1 MATTDSNAAHG
12 THHGAPHSAPHSG
25 PLSGLRVLDLT
36 RVRSG
41 PTCVRQLGD
50 WGADVIKVEARE
62 ASGES
67 QDFSARHDP
76 DFQNLHRNK
85 RAIALDLK
93 QSAGMQV
100 FHRLVADAD
109 IVVENFRPDVKHRLG
124 IDYATLS
131 ANNPR
136 LIYASI
142 SGFGEDGPYADRP
155 GVDQVA
161 QGMAG
166 LMSVTGEAGR
176 GPMRVGIALADLS
189 AGLFAAMGILTAL
202 YERERSGRGQWV
214 QTSLLAAQLFML
226 DFQGARWL
234 MQGEVPQ
241 QSGNNHPTGVPTGS
255 FRTRDGWANIAPTP
269 PMWARFCKAIGHPEW
284 IAHAD
289 YATPALRRKHRDAL
303 NALIEAV
310 TSAMESATLI
320 EKMNAA
326 GVPCGPINN
335 IAQAFDDPQVKH
347 LGIAQTVQSAAL
359 GQISLIG
366 QPFSLS
372 RTPSALH
379 SAAPE
384 YAEHAQAILQQLGY
398 DAGEIDALRAAGVI

>member
-1 MATTDSNAAHG
+1 MAASPESEVEALALAALQVSQPLGDIRRLLEAHAAPRGTDDRQQLRRQWGMVLGGLGDAARAAGKTDQARQRYRQALAVLPEDPALLLNLGLAEAAAGDLNAAVRRYQQALRRDPRQPMAEVNLG
-12 THHGAPHSAPHSG
+12 NALEALEDTVGAVAAY
-25 PLSGLRVLDLT
+25 
-36 RVRSG
+36 
-41 PTCVRQLGD
+41 Q
-50 WGADVIKVEARE
+50 
-62 ASGES
+62 
-67 QDFSARHDP
+67 
-76 DFQNLHRNK
+76 

-93 QSAGMQV
+93 QPAGMQV

-131 ANNPR
+131 ASNPR

-289 YATPALRRKHRDAL
+289 YATPALRL
-303 NALIEAV
+303 
-310 TSAMESATLI
+310 
-320 EKMNAA
+320 
-326 GVPCGPINN
+326 
-335 IAQAFDDPQVKH
+335 
-347 LGIAQTVQSAAL
+347 
-359 GQISLIG
+359 
-366 QPFSLS
+366 LS
-372 RTPSALH
+372 
-379 SAAPE
+379 
-384 YAEHAQAILQQLGY
+384 Q
-398 DAGEIDALRAAGVI
+398 

>member
-1 MATTDSNAAHG
+1 
-12 THHGAPHSAPHSG
+12 
-25 PLSGLRVLDLT
+25 
-36 RVRSG
+36 
-41 PTCVRQLGD
+41 
-50 WGADVIKVEARE
+50 
-62 ASGES
+62 
-67 QDFSARHDP
+67 
-76 DFQNLHRNK
+76 
-85 RAIALDLK
+85 
-93 QSAGMQV
+93 
-100 FHRLVADAD
+100 
-109 IVVENFRPDVKHRLG
+109 
-124 IDYATLS
+124 
-131 ANNPR
+131 
-136 LIYASI
+136 
-142 SGFGEDGPYADRP
+142 
-155 GVDQVA
+155 
-161 QGMAG
+161 MAG

-310 TSAMESATLI
+310 TSL
-320 EKMNAA
+320 
-326 GVPCGPINN
+326 
-335 IAQAFDDPQVKH
+335 QRDP
-347 LGIAQTVQSAAL
+347 
-359 GQISLIG
+359 
-366 QPFSLS
+366 
-372 RTPSALH
+372 RTRN
-379 SAAPE
+379 
-384 YAEHAQAILQQLGY
+384 GY
-398 DAGEIDALRAAGVI
+398 DWGGGLGPDLRLSPGTGTDVSVLVEWRQPISYLIPLLRDVSGIY